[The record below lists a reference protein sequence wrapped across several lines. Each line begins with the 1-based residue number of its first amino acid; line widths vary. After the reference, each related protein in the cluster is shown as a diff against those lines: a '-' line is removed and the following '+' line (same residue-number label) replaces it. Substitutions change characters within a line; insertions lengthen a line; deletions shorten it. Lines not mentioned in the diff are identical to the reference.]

1 LAKWI
6 VLNKGGNFQEIG
18 QHLRISPILAR
29 IVRNRGAVGEE
40 AARAYLYGTMQELH
54 DPYLLHGMDNAVE
67 LLGDKIAEKRKIRV
81 IGDYDADGV
90 CSSYILWRLIT
101 YLGGDASV
109 RLPDRVK
116 DGYGLNET
124 MVEEAV
130 RDGVDTI
137 ITCDNG
143 IAAADALDKAKEAG
157 LSVIVTDHH
166 EIPFHVE
173 DGAAYYDLPGADVI
187 LEPKM
192 ARERIRREDAGPEDF
207 YYPFRDICGAEVTYK
222 LAAAMLGNPDLSDP
236 AQSGQE
242 AALLRE
248 LLAFAAIATVCD
260 VMPLQDENRILVRE
274 GLKEASRTEN
284 VGLKALLLATGIY
297 GTPLT
302 GYHAGF
308 VIGPCINACGRM
320 ENAQKALDLFMESNP
335 VKASARAE
343 ELRDLNE
350 ERKSLTEQG
359 VQEACAMVEAQR
371 AAGGAVDKV
380 FLLYLPDT
388 RESIAGIIAGKV
400 REKYAHPTFVLTDA
414 EGQPGMLKGSGRSI
428 DAYDM
433 FSEMNG
439 AKDLMEKFGGHK
451 LAAGLSVK
459 KENLEALRARLNEQC
474 RLEEDAFR
482 NVIYADMVLSPAYA
496 SAELVQQMKLLEPCG
511 QGNAKPLFIAA
522 GLTVQGGRILG
533 KKRNVVRFTAQ
544 DAHGSGYPFLLFAAG
559 EGAEA
564 LLVPGTRIDAV
575 YYPDLNEYNGTTT
588 LQFVIRDWQHS
599 KR

>member
-54 DPYLLHGMDNAVE
+54 DPYLLHGMDDAVE

-81 IGDYDADGV
+81 IGDYDVDGV

-143 IAAADALDKAKEAG
+143 IAAAGALEKAKEAG
-157 LSVIVTDHH
+157 LAVIVTDHH
-166 EIPFHVE
+166 EIPFHEE
-173 DGAAYYDLPGADVI
+173 DGVQYYDLPGADVI

-192 ARERIRREDAGPEDF
+192 AKERIRREDAGPEAF

-222 LAAAMLGNPDLSDP
+222 LAAAMLGNPDLTDP

-335 VKASARAE
+335 VKASVRAE
-343 ELRDLNE
+343 ELRNLNE

-359 VQEACAMVEAQR
+359 VQEACAQVEAQK
-371 AAGGAVDKV
+371 AAGGSVDKV

-433 FSEMNG
+433 FSQMNG

-459 KENLEALRARLNEQC
+459 KENLQALRARLNDQC
-474 RLEEDAFR
+474 SLGEDAFR
-482 NVIYADMVLSPAYA
+482 NVIYVDMVMSPGYA

-522 GLTVQGGRILG
+522 GLTVQRGRILG
-533 KKRNVVRFTAQ
+533 KKRNVVRFEAQ
-544 DAHGSGYPFLLFAAG
+544 DGHGSGYPFLLFSAG
-559 EGAEA
+559 EGSEA
-564 LLVPGTRIDAV
+564 LLEPGTRIDAV
-575 YYPDLNEYNGTTT
+575 YYPDLNEYNGTTS
-588 LQFVIRDWQHS
+588 LQFVIRDWQFS